1 MLLKTNQNVMKKKIT
16 IYINLKKVGFLK
28 SKKKDWT
35 PEEMKNGASKGTP
48 IPLDQQGISCLIHG
62 ENINMC
68 NEEVFY
74 DPVTKQAVGAPVRN
88 LEYGTECK
96 QYLEKTWS

>member
-1 MLLKTNQNVMKKKIT
+1 MKNYLT

-28 SKKKDWT
+28 LKENWT

-62 ENINMC
+62 ENINMY
-68 NEEVFY
+68 N
-74 DPVTKQAVGAPVRN
+74 
-88 LEYGTECK
+88 
-96 QYLEKTWS
+96 